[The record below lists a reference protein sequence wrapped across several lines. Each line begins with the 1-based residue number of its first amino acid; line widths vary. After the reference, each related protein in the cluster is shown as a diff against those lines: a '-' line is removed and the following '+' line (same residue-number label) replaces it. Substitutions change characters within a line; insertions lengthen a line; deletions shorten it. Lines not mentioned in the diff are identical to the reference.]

1 MIRKMYGGST
11 SEALLILIRD
21 TTSTTGAGLSGITYA
36 SAGLVIEYRR
46 AGQSSWTQYTQA
58 GSTTVSGTLGTP
70 TAGSIVADG
79 SLAGAYEIGL
89 PNAAFAAGVEW
100 VCVRVYG
107 VTNALAAI
115 CFCEVD
121 AINYQDSVRHGATAL
136 PSSGTLLVKPAV
148 TLAAADVSGY
158 LPANTTQFATQTI
171 TAAAPVTIPASIAAV
186 GSQMDLVNT
195 PNSTGIAAFVTAI
208 NNLAT
213 YGLTALNTLLV
224 STGIKASTIPNATV
238 GGYATGQDPATLVL
252 AGNAGESGISV
263 QQALALMIACFAG
276 KATDSA
282 GTYTV
287 KRQDG
292 TTTALT
298 IAHDVNGDRTSVTIG
313 TL

>member
-1 MIRKMYGGST
+1 
-11 SEALLILIRD
+11 
-21 TTSTTGAGLSGITYA
+21 
-36 SAGLVIEYRR
+36 
-46 AGQSSWTQYTQA
+46 
-58 GSTTVSGTLGTP
+58 
-70 TAGSIVADG
+70 
-79 SLAGAYEIGL
+79 
-89 PNAAFAAGVEW
+89 
-100 VCVRVYG
+100 
-107 VTNALAAI
+107 
-115 CFCEVD
+115 
-121 AINYQDSVRHGATAL
+121 
-136 PSSGTLLVKPAV
+136 
-148 TLAAADVSGY
+148 
-158 LPANTTQFATQTI
+158 
-171 TAAAPVTIPASIAAV
+171 
-186 GSQMDLVNT
+186 MDLVNA